1 MFCSIPSSDLS
12 GVGDTAWVCHSKV
25 KWLCLKKASVGM
37 GFQPWDWNRFEQL
50 AHFETSYTTDALI
63 SSLSV
68 CPNLV
73 SLVLSHGDLRT
84 HSRNLETFQ
93 RLKSLQLSH
102 IAVYSDYP
110 VRPKW
115 SAFEDGEHVLSLLFS
130 LLFNDNG
137 ALFSSSVFVFSFCV
151 SLFFVMLFCVNQ
163 L

>member
-1 MFCSIPSSDLS
+1 MTIFCFHSFSSDLS
-12 GVGDTAWVCHSKV
+12 GVGDSAWDCHPNV

-37 GFQPWDWNRFEQL
+37 GFQPWDWSRFEQL

-84 HSRNLETFQ
+84 HTRNLETFQ
-93 RLKSLQLSH
+93 KLKSLQLSH

-115 SAFEDGEHVLSLLFS
+115 SAFEDGEPLQRRFISC
-130 LLFNDNG
+130 
-137 ALFSSSVFVFSFCV
+137 SF
-151 SLFFVMLFCVNQ
+151 L
-163 L
+163 